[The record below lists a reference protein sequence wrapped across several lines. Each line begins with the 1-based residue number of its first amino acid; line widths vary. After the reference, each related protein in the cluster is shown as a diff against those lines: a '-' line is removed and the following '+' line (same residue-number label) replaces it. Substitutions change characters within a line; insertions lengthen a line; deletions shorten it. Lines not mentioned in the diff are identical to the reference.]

1 MQIKDN
7 NIVLSVSEY
16 LERLNVALSGEAGF
30 VEGEVIGFKES
41 SQWVFFS
48 LQDTGDEARQGSAGS
63 LPRQGAVLSC
73 GLLAHEYLRIGVRV
87 EDGMKVKIFG
97 NPRIT
102 PKSGRFGMWVK
113 SIEPVGE
120 GSLKKAYE
128 LLLKKLKNE
137 GLFERKREL
146 PEFITR
152 IGVISSREGV
162 VLQDLRNNLR
172 NLGIKISFVHAQVEG
187 VDAVPGLLR
196 ALQYFAKNY
205 YNDYDCVVII
215 RGGGSLESLQAFNNE
230 EVARAIYAMP
240 VPVIAGIGHDVDV
253 PIAALVADVE
263 ASTPTAVAHIIN
275 STWDSLALG
284 LPIIIREIE
293 NSMDFALHRSK
304 ENIIRRFS
312 QMTGFIEKLKTN
324 YERLIATF
332 KRGIAR
338 IDNEFARI
346 RESISRI
353 SKLLDLANPLRNL
366 SLGYSISTNSQGKV
380 LRSVKR
386 IKKGEIIETRLSD
399 GKIESEVI

>member
-1 MQIKDN
+1 M
-7 NIVLSVSEY
+7 
-16 LERLNVALSGEAGF
+16 
-30 VEGEVIGFKES
+30 
-41 SQWVFFS
+41 
-48 LQDTGDEARQGSAGS
+48 
-63 LPRQGAVLSC
+63 
-73 GLLAHEYLRIGVRV
+73 
-87 EDGMKVKIFG
+87 
-97 NPRIT
+97 
-102 PKSGRFGMWVK
+102 
-113 SIEPVGE
+113 
-120 GSLKKAYE
+120 
-128 LLLKKLKNE
+128 
-137 GLFERKREL
+137 
-146 PEFITR
+146 
-152 IGVISSREGV
+152 
-162 VLQDLRNNLR
+162 
-172 NLGIKISFVHAQVEG
+172 
-187 VDAVPGLLR
+187 
-196 ALQYFAKNY
+196 
-205 YNDYDCVVII
+205 II
-215 RGGGSLESLQAFNNE
+215 RGGGWLESLQAFNNE